1 MVPKD
6 GFEFDSAS
14 RGEFSWCLQLR
25 KKYFQAHK
33 LCDDI
38 SRRLNNLGYHA
49 PTAEKNDKTD
59 EINWLNGV
67 NNQVKNGFRRNF
79 DQSYYIMMKFMIGG
93 ACITDLYKLAERP
106 YANEDLVQARIPF
119 SLWIFGGP
127 RSSF

>member
-1 MVPKD
+1 MY
-6 GFEFDSAS
+6 SIA
-14 RGEFSWCLQLR
+14 

-49 PTAEKNDKTD
+49 PTADTNDKTD

-106 YANEDLVQARIPF
+106 YANEDLVQDRIPF
-119 SLWIFGGP
+119 LAFWYYLCPDFEESL
-127 RSSF
+127 

>member
-14 RGEFSWCLQLR
+14 RGEFPWCFQLR

-119 SLWIFGGP
+119 LAFWYYLSRF
-127 RSSF
+127 